1 MEFTLVDNRRCQ
13 IVNILVR
20 CIFFIFDIICI
31 LYSYESIEINNLFY
45 LYCATLVTIFASI
58 ANLIRYELIYWN
70 NKGRIFETKEEYKL
84 WKNTNL
90 PNIKYS
96 FTAIE
101 SVCKIALL
109 YYSQMM
115 KEENMYY
122 ISILI
127 MQLNAIAILII
138 FGLFFIYALFTTIC
152 NPYFFIKP
160 DKNNKMECPICLDKN
175 DKLWVTTRCNHRFH
189 RECLNEWINISET
202 CPICRG

>member
-1 MEFTLVDNRRCQ
+1 MEITLEDNIRCQ
-13 IVNILVR
+13 IVNIFIR
-20 CIFFIFDIICI
+20 CIFFIFHIICI
-31 LYSYESIEINNLFY
+31 VSSYDSIEKNSIFY
-45 LYCATLVTIFASI
+45 LYFLSLSAIFTSI
-58 ANLIRYELIYWN
+58 ANLIRYEVIYWK
-70 NKGRIFETKEEYKL
+70 NKGRIFFSSQEYKL

-90 PNIKYS
+90 PNIKYI
-96 FTAIE
+96 FAVLE
-101 SVCKIALL
+101 SMCKIALL

-122 ISILI
+122 ISIFI

-160 DKNNKMECPICLDKN
+160 DKNNKIECPICLDKN

-189 RECLNEWINISET
+189 RDCLNEWLKISDK